1 MYEIFLVNFWVIK
14 THNFVSGL
22 RTLKPKK
29 PLKPLKPEKPEKPKN
44 LKTFFLKK
52 PRFFSPDKHSGE
64 MRSRRLQ
71 WQLRLSP
78 VLKRYRSRLCKIL
91 PYVANK

>member
-29 PLKPLKPEKPEKPKN
+29 PLKPLKPENLKN
-44 LKTFFLKK
+44 LKTFFLKNLG
-52 PRFFSPDKHSGE
+52 FSALINIRVKCAPGAYSG
-64 MRSRRLQ
+64 S
-71 WQLRLSP
+71 
-78 VLKRYRSRLCKIL
+78 CD
-91 PYVANK
+91 